1 MTSNA
6 DNNNN
11 DYDYGYIY
19 CISNDAS
26 MPNILNIGITWMTPE
41 QKIEDINGLPRLW
54 RPPTPYKCEFAKRV
68 LDAENKKNAIYKVL
82 SASRITPKQ
91 RFFRVSIEEVR
102 TLFDLMDGEYWTADS
117 ADAASVAD
125 IYDIPEN
132 DTQIDSILEKK
143 SKKLAMLEDML
154 DKKELEIK
162 GIEEKMLECLF
173 QKCEDLEMELENKK
187 TELSELNAVIEER
200 KAALRVLTTTNAAG
214 TLGSDLGASEQIITE
229 YLNK

>member
-1 MTSNA
+1 MT
-6 DNNNN
+6 NNN

-19 CISNDAS
+19 CISNAS
-26 MPNILNIGITWMTPE
+26 MPNILNIGMTWMTPE
-41 QKIEDINGLPRLW
+41 QKIEDINGLPILW

-68 LDAENKKNAIYKVL
+68 LEAEQKRNAIYKVL

-91 RFFRVSIEEVR
+91 RFFRVSIEEVK
-102 TLFDLMDGEYWTADS
+102 TLFDLMDGEYWAADS

-132 DTQIDSILEKK
+132 ETQIDSILEKK

-200 KAALRVLTTTNAAG
+200 KAALRVLTTTDDTDAA
-214 TLGSDLGASEQIITE
+214 DLGAEQIITE